1 MILVLLVNSEPQVQ
15 IIVAHM
21 TDTFTNVKHMVMRDE
36 SSWLVL
42 EDGKVR
48 KEMKLLAVQK
58 DYAILSTGA
67 NH

>member
-1 MILVLLVNSEPQVQ
+1 MQ
-15 IIVAHM
+15 IIEAHM
-21 TDTFTNVKHMVMRDE
+21 TDTFTNVKHMVKRDE

>member
-1 MILVLLVNSEPQVQ
+1 MILVLLFNSEPQVQ
-15 IIVAHM
+15 IIEAHM
-21 TDTFTNVKHMVMRDE
+21 TDTFTNVKHMVKRDE